1 MVERIRPIGS
11 SGLSILNLTKLR
23 RLATLWHPAIA
34 AAAYNIDRAVP
45 ITMAIC
51 DSEKDAHEPLLPV
64 TDARKQQIV
73 RDQPWTPLLAVA
85 AIFNFLVFIPAYF
98 AFLAAATF
106 GVMFVIKTV
115 LPSYSAKS
123 LETCAWDTLH
133 HHVALLDVPSIT
145 RQEFLDRQSIL
156 AAALDEAGVDAFIAE
171 PSASSSYY
179 ANISASYDLSE
190 RPFLVILDKTGQF
203 SYLAPKFELGRIAG
217 LNMVFE
223 NKKVIEWAEEESPYD
238 VLKRDTTY
246 KKVMLDEHVRFMI
259 AAGVQATGIE
269 VVPMSQDIQSLR
281 AVKTDAELAILQGIN
296 EFTLELVR
304 SLQKCIKIKMTQET
318 INTAAFNL
326 FSHAGVGE
334 GYWAIVLFG
343 EQAAS
348 PHGGSSG
355 KQLAD
360 GEFVL
365 IDIGSKLH
373 DYGSDV
379 TRTILPSKSKV
390 NKELMGIWK
399 TVHASQ
405 GAAIE
410 LMRINETC
418 SVVDAASRKVI
429 TDAGYGEFF
438 THRLG
443 HGLRLE
449 MHEHTY
455 LNGANSE
462 KLKAG
467 EVVTNE
473 PVRFQSL
480 PRRILLISHRASM
493 LLENRQKD

>member
-1 MVERIRPIGS
+1 M
-11 SGLSILNLTKLR
+11 TK
-23 RLATLWHPAIA
+23 
-34 AAAYNIDRAVP
+34 YDF
-45 ITMAIC
+45 
-51 DSEKDAHEPLLPV
+51 EKEAQEPLLPL
-64 TDARKQQIV
+64 TDAEKQQIA
-73 RDQPWTPLLAVA
+73 RDQPWTPLLVAVT
-85 AIFNFLVFIPAYF
+85 FFRFLVLISVYS
-98 AFLAAATF
+98 AFLGAATF
-106 GVMFVIKTV
+106 GILFVIKAV
-115 LPSYSAKS
+115 FPSYSAKT
-123 LETCAWDTLH
+123 LEKCAWDTLH
-133 HHVALLDVPSIT
+133 HHVTLLDVSPIT

-217 LNMVFE
+217 LDMVFG

-238 VLKRDTTY
+238 VLKRETTY

-281 AVKTDAELAILQGIN
+281 AVKTKAELAILRGIN

-304 SLQKCIKIKMTQET
+304 SLQKCIKIGMTQET
-318 INTAAFNL
+318 IDTAASNL
-326 FSHAGVGE
+326 FSRAGIGR

-355 KQLAD
+355 KKLVD

-365 IDIGSKLH
+365 VDIGSKLH

-379 TRTILPSKSKV
+379 TRTILPSKSRV
-390 NKELMGIWK
+390 SKELMGIWK

-443 HGLRLE
+443 HGLGLE
-449 MHEHTY
+449 IHEHPY

-473 PVRFQSL
+473 PVRIRSS
-480 PRRILLISHRASM
+480 P
-493 LLENRQKD
+493 